1 MGSKATNKAVGY
13 VRVSTAD
20 QTDSGLSLE
29 HQEARIR
36 AYAAAHGL
44 ELLDIVHDDGVSAG
58 KELSS
63 RLGGARV
70 LSMLTTGPARH
81 LIALKLDRV
90 FRNAADALNQTA
102 AWDKAGVSLH
112 LVDMGGQSVNT
123 RSAMGRMFFTM
134 AAGFAEMERGLIA
147 ERTAAAMQQKKTRGE
162 VYARPILGF
171 DAVDGHLVENAEEK
185 ALLTRVYEM
194 RAAGMSM
201 AKISDQ
207 FNAEGIPT
215 KRGGAAW
222 HASTIK
228 RICDR
233 AA

>member
-1 MGSKATNKAVGY
+1 MAKAKSNIAVGY

-36 AYAAAHGL
+36 AYAAAQGL
-44 ELLDIVHDDGVSAG
+44 ELLDIVSDAGVSAG

-63 RLGGARV
+63 RPGGVRV
-70 LSMLTTGPARH
+70 LAMLTTGPARH

-102 AWDKAGVSLH
+102 AWDKAGVGLH
-112 LVDMGGQSVNT
+112 LVDMGGQSINT
-123 RSAMGRMFFTM
+123 QSAMGRMFFTM

-147 ERTAAAMQQKKTRGE
+147 ERTAAAIQQKKKRGE
-162 VYARPILGF
+162 VYGRPVLGF
-171 DAVDGHLVENAEEK
+171 DAVGGRMVENAEEK
-185 ALLTRVYEM
+185 ALMQRVLEM
-194 RAAGMSM
+194 RDAGVSM
-201 AKISDQ
+201 AKIADR
-207 FNAEGIPT
+207 FNAEGVPT
-215 KRGGAAW
+215 KRGGVAW
-222 HASTIK
+222 HASTVK

-233 AA
+233 ML